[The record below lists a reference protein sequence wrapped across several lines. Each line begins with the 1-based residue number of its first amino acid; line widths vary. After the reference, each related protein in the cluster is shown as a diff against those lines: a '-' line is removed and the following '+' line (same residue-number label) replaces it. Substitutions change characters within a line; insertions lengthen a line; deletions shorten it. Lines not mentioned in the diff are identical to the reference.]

1 MDINFK
7 EYEDKMKKAVSIMER
22 EFSTLR
28 AGRASTALV
37 ENMEIDYYGTPTP
50 LNQLAGITV
59 PEPRLIVIQPWDK
72 GVMKEIERE
81 ILKSDLGL
89 TPNNDGT
96 VIRLAIPQ
104 LTEERRKELFKLVK
118 KRAEECRVAV
128 RNLRRDANDSFKAME
143 KDGSI
148 AEDMRFTAQEKM
160 QKITDEYMKE
170 IDKVLESK
178 EQDIMEV

>member
-1 MDINFK
+1 MDIDYK
-7 EYEDKMKKAVSIMER
+7 EYEDKMKKAVAIMEK

-37 ENMEIDYYGTPTP
+37 ENMEVDYYGTPTP

-104 LTEERRKELFKLVK
+104 LTEERRKELVKLVK
-118 KRAEECRVAV
+118 KRAEECRIAV
-128 RNLRRDANDSFKAME
+128 RNLRRDANDNFKAME
-143 KDGSI
+143 KDGNIS
-148 AEDMRFTAQEKM
+148 EDMRFTAQEKM
-160 QKITDEYMKE
+160 QKITDDYMSE
-170 IDKVLESK
+170 IDKVLEGK
-178 EQDIMEV
+178 EAEIMEV

>member
-148 AEDMRFTAQEKM
+148 SEDMRFTAQEKM